1 MHQNQA
7 KLQAP
12 FFASRK
18 FVDIILLPGW
28 WKEEMAEELHGGEP
42 TASAQVDG
50 FRYAPHH
57 VNNLHLVVDGHSFL
71 RKIAELYGFADDKA
85 PFADGHFA
93 K

>member
-1 MHQNQA
+1 MQ
-7 KLQAP
+7 P
-12 FFASRK
+12 SFFASRK
-18 FVDIILLPGW
+18 LVDIVLLSGR